1 MKRLKVTSIIMLIAA
16 LPFAF
21 FSALFFVA
29 SLHETG
35 PQPVGCLISIA
46 LHLFSILTAILGLV
60 ACRKPGKKAYRVCGW
75 IQLLLVW
82 LNMFFLREFS
92 LFLAPVLLILTIIF
106 LTGKGRKTE
115 G

>member
-1 MKRLKVTSIIMLIAA
+1 MKRLKVTSIIMLITA

-29 SLHETG
+29 SVHEAG
-35 PQPVGCLISIA
+35 PQPVGCLISIV
-46 LHLFSILTAILGLV
+46 LHLFSIVTAILGLV
-60 ACRKPGKKAYRVCGW
+60 ACKKPGRKAYRVCGW

-82 LNMFFLREFS
+82 FNMFFMREFS

-106 LTGKGRKTE
+106 LTGKGMKKE